1 MEVEVVF
8 PQVCGAF
15 YKANVQDIDLEK
27 GTVLVTFDKKWKPDS
42 WVPMANVRSALPP
55 SPFQGSAEPGLKV
68 EVYLP
73 HHENEPSGWWIGT
86 LQKSKGGL
94 YVVEFQSGAEKFSDI
109 VELEN
114 LRLPNQNAPFSKIK
128 FYQNE
133 FSVSEDVA
141 KYAQQSQV
149 HSKFVKK
156 CGAVCARYNEST
168 SKLIVTADKEDAL
181 LKASLLIDIHLAD
194 LSTQWAIL
202 NRSQVNLRKLSPKQM
217 ESGLVEVQFHVPQ
230 DLVGLAIG
238 RLGSNINSAREI
250 PGVRSIDIDDYTS
263 TFFIRGESMEAVN
276 KAREIIEF
284 SKDTILVEKVLAGR
298 VIGKNGKY
306 IQQILEKSRVNSIR
320 VVGEEDST
328 STYPA
333 DQVAFHV
340 IGRKKCIENA
350 KFMLEFHLEQ
360 LKDMEQLIDV
370 RQREDDSSDVQ
381 TYFPRPGD
389 RDYPSYRGRL
399 NRRGGRGGAPRSAE
413 ERGRRQDRQTNEEH
427 VPEQQG
433 TDQTAGNGEQQ
444 PSEEQQ
450 THQSSQEG
458 DVSSPDVEEIK
469 DGNEDNNTA
478 TSPNENGGYQA
489 PPPDRRRPYYQNR
502 RGGGYRGYRGGQNGR
517 GRYDNAPKPQR
528 QRTTRYNESE
538 A

>member
-15 YKANVQDIDLEK
+15 YQANAQDIDLEK
-27 GTVLVTFDKKWKPDS
+27 GTVLVAFDKKWKPDS
-42 WVPMANVRSALPP
+42 WVPMVNVRNVLPP

-73 HHENEPSGWWIGT
+73 HHDNEPSGWWIGT

-109 VELEN
+109 VEIEK
-114 LRLPNQNAPFSKIK
+114 LRLPNQNPPFSKLK

-133 FSVSEDVA
+133 FSVSEAVA

-149 HSKFVKK
+149 HSRFVKK
-156 CGAVCARYNEST
+156 IGAVCAKYNEST
-168 SKLIVTADKEDAL
+168 SKLVVMADKEDAL

-194 LSTQWAIL
+194 LSTQFAII
-202 NRSQVNLRKLSPKQM
+202 NRSQMNLRKLSPRQM
-217 ESGLVEVQFHVPQ
+217 EPGLVEIRFHMPQ
-230 DLVGLAIG
+230 ELVGLAIG

-250 PGVRSIDIDDYTS
+250 PGVRSIDIDDSTS
-263 TFFIRGESMEAVN
+263 TFYIRGESMEAVN

-306 IQQILEKSRVNSIR
+306 IQQILEKSGVNSIR

-328 STYPA
+328 NTYPA
-333 DQVAFHV
+333 DQVAFDV

-360 LKDMEQLIDV
+360 LKDLEQLIDV
-370 RQREDDSSDVQ
+370 RQQREDDSSDVQ

-389 RDYPSYRGRL
+389 RGNYPSYRGRF

-413 ERGRRQDRQTNEEH
+413 ERGRWQDRQTNEEH
-427 VPEQQG
+427 VPEQQQG
-433 TDQTAGNGEQQ
+433 TDQTTGN
-444 PSEEQQ
+444 EEQQ
-450 THQSSQEG
+450 SSVVDQNHHQSSQEG
-458 DVSSPDVEEIK
+458 GMSSPDVEEIK
-469 DGNEDNNTA
+469 EEDNA
-478 TSPNENGGYQA
+478 SPTENGGEHA
-489 PPPDRRRPYYQNR
+489 PPPDRRRLQYQNR

-517 GRYDNAPKPQR
+517 GRYDGAPKPQR
-528 QRTTRYNESE
+528 VRAARSDDSKT
-538 A
+538 